1 MEIITTITQL
11 KDELSDTIPSDRP
24 GIMKKIQIPGSEF
37 TEYETWS
44 ESSYTRNCLFRDE
57 QFELILI
64 CWSAKSKSP
73 IHDHDQKDCWIYQV
87 KGELI
92 EKRYELENE
101 TPVLKQSF
109 CIKTGELTYMHDRM
123 GYHEII
129 NDTNESSCS
138 LHIYAAPIDTCEVY
152 CPENKQFETKELSY
166 DTELV

>member
-11 KDELSDTIPSDRP
+11 QEELSDTIPGERP
-24 GIMKKIQIPGSEF
+24 GIMKRIQIPASEF
-37 TEYETWS
+37 TEYETWA

-64 CWSAKSKSP
+64 CWATNSKSS

-101 TPVLKQSF
+101 IPILKHSSS
-109 CIKTGELTYMHDRM
+109 IKASELTYMHDRM

-129 NDTNESSCS
+129 NDTNEGSCS
-138 LHIYAAPIDTCEVY
+138 LHIYAAPIDTCEAY
-152 CPENKQFETKELSY
+152 NPEMRQFETKELSY